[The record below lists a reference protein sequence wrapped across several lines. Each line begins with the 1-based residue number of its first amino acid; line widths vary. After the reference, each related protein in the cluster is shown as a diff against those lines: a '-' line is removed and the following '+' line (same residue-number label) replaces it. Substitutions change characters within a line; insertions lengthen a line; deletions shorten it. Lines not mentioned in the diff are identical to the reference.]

1 MFCLSSINFAVLST
15 VTLFSYRLLYLTQL
29 FKKLFS
35 CIEFPTSPSLPT
47 QRRPFSPCISRSP
60 RQVPACP
67 LPDTLFLRFL
77 ALFILLRPL
86 LLSPLHRLLISYP
99 VVWLYGRLSSFC
111 IPWILPKCSP
121 LHSELAHSLSPGSTS
136 SNPHSHVCIEP
147 VLPQI
152 TEALQTL
159 QERNLDH

>member
-1 MFCLSSINFAVLST
+1 MFCLSSISSAVLST
-15 VTLFSYRLLYLTQL
+15 VTLFSYMLLYLTQL

-35 CIEFPTSPSLPT
+35 CIDFPTSPSLPT
-47 QRRPFSPCISRSP
+47 QRRTFSPCVSRSP

-86 LLSPLHRLLISYP
+86 LFSPLHRLLISYT
-99 VVWLYGRLSSFC
+99 VVWLCGRVSSSH
-111 IPWILPKCSP
+111 IPWILPKSSP
-121 LHSELAHSLSPGSTS
+121 LRSELAHSLSSGSAS
-136 SNPHSHVCIEP
+136 SSPHSHVCIEP

-159 QERNLDH
+159 QGQN